1 MSLEA
6 YICAMGPHWPPK
18 CPLLYQKQQKKI
30 AEGFYISLGYTK
42 QQRAAVQLFLSF
54 CIDIK
59 GNKGQKYAF
68 LGVFC
73 IFRGQNESE
82 LKKKHE
88 K

>member
-6 YICAMGPHWPPK
+6 YIYAMGPHRPPK
-18 CPLLYQKQQKKI
+18 YPLLYQKQPKKI
-30 AEGFYISLGYTK
+30 KPRGCCIFLGYVK

-59 GNKGQKYAF
+59 RDEGQKYAF
-68 LGVFC
+68 WGVFC

-82 LKKKHE
+82 
-88 K
+88 